1 MSFCT
6 WIEAPHVGI
15 PHRITA
21 AIKRETLVST
31 HTVDESMKQKQFFP
45 CGRSRREFIWQMG
58 GGFAGLALADLL
70 TGDHFFQKHA
80 VADGLCDELG
90 PLAVKQPHFK
100 PRAKSCIFLMM
111 NGAPSQVDTFDYKP
125 ELEKYAGKQLP
136 ADKKYINSGGRK
148 VGYLTPAW
156 RKFRPGGESGLLIS
170 DYFPHVRQHA
180 DKLCVLNSCH
190 TDSHAHGSA
199 LVAMNT
205 GKTQV
210 GRPSL
215 GSWSV
220 YGLGSENS
228 DLPGYVVMLDKR
240 GGPISG
246 QPNWASGFMP
256 GNFSGTLFRPAG
268 DPILDLSGPAHL
280 TGKAQREQLDLL
292 AAINQQHLAERPGGD
307 ELAARISSYELAYRM
322 QSATP
327 EAVDLSKETTETLK
341 MYGVGE
347 QPTDEYGR
355 NCLIARRLVER
366 GVRFI
371 QLYSGGGHLEETWD
385 AHAGIESNHGQH
397 APEVD
402 QPIAA
407 LLTDLEQRSL
417 LQDTLVIWGGEFGRM
432 PFSEGKDAAGRNHNP
447 YGFSM
452 WMAGGGVKGGMNFG
466 STDEFGFEAVE
477 NKVHLH
483 DLHATILHLLGLDH
497 ELLTYFHQ
505 GRDESLTDVGGSVI
519 HDIIA

>member
-1 MSFCT
+1 MDRK
-6 WIEAPHVGI
+6 GRK
-15 PHRITA
+15 HRA
-21 AIKRETLVST
+21 
-31 HTVDESMKQKQFFP
+31 FP
-45 CGRSRREFIWQMG
+45 CGHSRREFVWQMG
-58 GGFAGLALADLL
+58 GGFAGLALTDLL
-70 TGDHFFQKHA
+70 AADDFFKGHSPG
-80 VADGLCDELG
+80 VAAPADSLQPG
-90 PLAVKQPHFK
+90 VPHFK
-100 PRAKSCIFLMM
+100 PKAKACIFLMM

-125 ELEKYAGKQLP
+125 ELEKYAGKALP
-136 ADKKYINSGGRK
+136 ADRKYINSGGRK

-156 RKFRPGGESGLLIS
+156 RKFRPGGQSGLLIS
-170 DYFPHVRQHA
+170 DYFPEVRKHA

-205 GKTQV
+205 GKTRI

-215 GSWSV
+215 GSWAV
-220 YGLGSENS
+220 YGLGSANES
-228 DLPGYVVMLDKR
+228 LPGYVVMLDKR

-246 QPNWASGFMP
+246 QPNWASGFIP
-256 GNFSGTLFRPAG
+256 GTYAGTLFRPEG
-268 DPILDLSGPAHL
+268 NPILDLRGPDHL
-280 TGKAQREQLDLL
+280 AGRAQRAQLDLL
-292 AAINQQHLAERPGGD
+292 AELNHQHLKARPGGR
-307 ELAARISSYELAYRM
+307 ELAARINSYELAYRM

-327 EAVDLSKETTETLK
+327 EAVDLSGESQETLDL
-341 MYGVGE
+341 YGVGR

-407 LLTDLEQRSL
+407 LLTDLERRGML
-417 LQDTLVIWGGEFGRM
+417 DETLIVWGGEFGRM
-432 PFSEGKDAAGRNHNP
+432 PFSEGKDAPGRNHNP

-452 WMAGGGVKGGMNFG
+452 WLAGGGVKGGMTYG
-466 STDEFGFEAVE
+466 STDEFGFAAME

-483 DLHATILHLLGLDH
+483 DLHATILHILGLDH

-505 GRDESLTDVGGSVI
+505 GRKESLTDVGGRIV
-519 HDIIA
+519 HDILA